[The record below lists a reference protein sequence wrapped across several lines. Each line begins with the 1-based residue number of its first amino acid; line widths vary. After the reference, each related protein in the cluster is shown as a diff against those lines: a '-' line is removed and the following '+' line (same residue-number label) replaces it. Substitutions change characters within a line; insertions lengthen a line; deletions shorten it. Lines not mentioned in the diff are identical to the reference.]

1 MVEVGAPPPLLTQM
15 MMISVI
21 EFDTSFPPLFLL
33 SPLLESLLFSFPR
46 DSADDSTDTPSAL
59 IPTAPRATKSACRV
73 PANAS
78 GAAQS
83 ATTAENL
90 MVIY

>member
-46 DSADDSTDTPSAL
+46 GSAEDSNDTPS
-59 IPTAPRATKSACRV
+59 APRATKSACRV